1 MRRLMFVPGAAAT
14 VAAVVLAAGPSAAA
28 TGWKVVS
35 VPGTG
40 SLSGISADSASDAWA
55 VGTSGS
61 GFTAK
66 PLADHWN
73 GKSWQQ
79 VALGA
84 TERTLTAVSA
94 ASPTD
99 AWAVGTNTGYEAGR
113 FAFAWHWDG
122 STWTE
127 AGPPGNTRQGVAD
140 IGPGN
145 AYAVGQVLAHWTGT
159 GWSAQS
165 FPNPAQP
172 GQSTTTPPGGG
183 LDAVSADGASDVW
196 VVGSYSTATSCA
208 TTCEET
214 FALHWDGSSWQLAPM
229 PPVNR
234 STDPNLNYTL
244 GSVDVIG
251 PADVW
256 AAGYTDDATAP
267 FGSSVGTL
275 TEHWDG
281 TRWSVVPAPSPGPA
295 AALTGIAGNS
305 AASVWAVGDDT
316 ASGATAPQTLTMF
329 WDGTSWAVVASPDP
343 GGSGQLSSV
352 SATPG
357 AATFWAAGTGGRGP
371 LVLRNG

>member
-79 VALGA
+79 VALGS

-94 ASPTD
+94 ASPAD

-165 FPNPAQP
+165 
-172 GQSTTTPPGGG
+172 
-183 LDAVSADGASDVW
+183 
-196 VVGSYSTATSCA
+196 
-208 TTCEET
+208 
-214 FALHWDGSSWQLAPM
+214 
-229 PPVNR
+229 
-234 STDPNLNYTL
+234 
-244 GSVDVIG
+244 
-251 PADVW
+251 
-256 AAGYTDDATAP
+256 
-267 FGSSVGTL
+267 
-275 TEHWDG
+275 
-281 TRWSVVPAPSPGPA
+281 
-295 AALTGIAGNS
+295 
-305 AASVWAVGDDT
+305 
-316 ASGATAPQTLTMF
+316 
-329 WDGTSWAVVASPDP
+329 
-343 GGSGQLSSV
+343 LS
-352 SATPG
+352 
-357 AATFWAAGTGGRGP
+357 
-371 LVLRNG
+371 LIHI